1 MSGSDILRE
10 VEESIRVEKAARFWN
25 ENAKTIIIIV
35 TIIILGTLGQSGWVA
50 YKKNQNEKSTAAFLE
65 AFKSSDPISTLKK
78 ISSEHNGVGST
89 LAGLNA
95 AVLAIDKKDWNMAI
109 DLYRQVSED
118 KFAPKSYK
126 DLALIQMVSLQLD
139 YDEKAT
145 GADLLKSIEPV
156 LNNKKSPWNARAI
169 FTSSIIK
176 SEKNNDL
183 KAARSDLQILLGTQN
198 LPSTFLEQVKA
209 LDEIYRLRQEK

>member
-10 VEESIRVEKAARFWN
+10 VEESLRTEKAMRFWN

-35 TIIILGTLGQSGWVA
+35 AMIILGTLGQSGWVA

-78 ISSEHNGVGST
+78 ISSEHHGVGST
-89 LAGLNA
+89 LSGLNA
-95 AVLAIDKKDWNMAI
+95 ATLAIDKQDWNMAI

-145 GADLLKSIEPV
+145 GASLLNTLEPV
-156 LNNKKSPWNARAI
+156 LKDKKSPWNARGLFI
-169 FTSSIIK
+169 SSIIK
-176 SEKNNDL
+176 SNKNNDL
-183 KAARSDLQILLGTQN
+183 KAAREDLQILLGTQN
-198 LPSTFLEQVKA
+198 LPSSFLEQVKA
-209 LDEIYRLRQEK
+209 LDEVYKLRQEK

>member
-35 TIIILGTLGQSGWVA
+35 AMIILGALGQSGWVA

-89 LAGLNA
+89 LSGLNA
-95 AVLAIDKKDWNMAI
+95 AVLAIDKQDWNMAI

-139 YDEKAT
+139 HDEKAT

-156 LNNKKSPWNARAI
+156 LKDKKSPWNSRAI
-169 FTSSIIK
+169 FISALIK
-176 SEKNNDL
+176 TEKNNDL
-183 KAARSDLQILLGTQN
+183 EAARADLQILLGVQN

-209 LDEIYRLRQEK
+209 LDEVYRLRQE